1 MIPSAKCLPA
11 CQKLGILWILKDTN
25 SEQHDCSSYQNTLCV
40 CFIAYLLKNKN
51 KTKNPDT
58 IIGKETLWQ
67 HLTK

>member
-40 CFIAYLLKNKN
+40 CFIAYLLKK
-51 KTKNPDT
+51 KTKQ
-58 IIGKETLWQ
+58 KTLTPS
-67 HLTK
+67 LEKKLYGNT